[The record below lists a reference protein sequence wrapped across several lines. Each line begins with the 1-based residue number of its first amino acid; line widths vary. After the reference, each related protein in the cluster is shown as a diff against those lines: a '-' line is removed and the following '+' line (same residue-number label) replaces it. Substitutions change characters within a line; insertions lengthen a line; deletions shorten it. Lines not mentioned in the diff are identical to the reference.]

1 MKSQK
6 ANCLNLTASNS
17 NFLEL
22 LRLLTNPQKDRLWL
36 QQLVNIL
43 NQILNS
49 RSALLNTY
57 YDNQII
63 FSSYD
68 LSVSSERLMSVLGL
82 KNTAVDEYKPQWIE
96 SYYLIPLDLEGVL
109 VVDWVSK
116 DNAYSEHEIFP
127 LIELLSSSLKTR
139 STLFFNAE
147 TIFSQDFFYNIDST
161 LAGDAELRS
170 KLLEIARE
178 FGTSLNSSRCQI
190 KIFSDKS
197 FSTFDSDLSVE
208 YKTNEVMDAISV
220 VPKIE
225 YEWIQKL
232 DSRKD
237 VILQYSE
244 NYLQDGIEKLLS
256 VKSILGCPILFKN
269 KAIGVLIL
277 HQCDYERCWNV
288 GNIELLRRV
297 SMMLGLLVGS
307 EIKNEE
313 DKTKEVIDPNSGLIT
328 SDAFLRELSHAQV
341 ESHINNTL
349 FSLIL
354 VDIEKLRD
362 INISQG
368 FVAGNLVLSQ
378 TGRYLKRLYGESVII
393 ARYNNDEFVILLKD
407 TDQEKTKIEAQRIKD
422 ALSNVTVL
430 GIGTIDYNFSFVTFP
445 AHTDSLSEL
454 LGLLEQGMILSKSRG
469 KFQISSYDEIKDQP
483 KSNWEQLLTYAIPE
497 IILKKSNLKTGPEIL
512 EKINNQIS
520 DIDQKYRYSADILD
534 SVQSLALALDAKDS
548 YTEGHSK
555 RVSEYAY
562 LLAKEIGLDLQQI
575 EWVRLAAGMHD
586 IGKIGIPESIL
597 CKPGKLSREEY
608 DVMKKHPVIGA
619 KILKPLKPLESVA
632 TLVLYHHEY
641 WDGSGYPDG
650 LAKQNIP
657 IGSRIV
663 SIVDAYQAMTSNRPY
678 RSSLSFDEAIRRL
691 KDGKEKQWDP
701 ELVGMF
707 IDIVSR
713 NI

>member
-1 MKSQK
+1 VKSQK

-49 RSALLNTY
+49 RSVLLNTY

-68 LSVSSERLMSVLGL
+68 LSVSSEQLMSVLGS
-82 KNTAVDEYKPQWIE
+82 KNTAVDEYKPQWVE

-109 VVDWVSK
+109 VVDWDSK
-116 DNAYSEHEIFP
+116 DNAYSEHEIYP
-127 LIELLSSSLKTR
+127 LVELLSSSLKTR
-139 STLFFNAE
+139 SNLFFNGE
-147 TIFSQDFFYNIDST
+147 TVFAQEFFHSIDSAF
-161 LAGDAELRS
+161 AGDADLRS
-170 KLLEIARE
+170 KLVEIARE
-178 FGTSLNSSRCQI
+178 FGASLNSSRCQI

-208 YKTNEVMDAISV
+208 YKTNEVMSAISV

-232 DSRKD
+232 DSKKD
-237 VILQYSE
+237 VILQYAE

-256 VKSILGCPILFKN
+256 VKSILGYPILFRN
-269 KAIGVLIL
+269 KVIGVLIL

-288 GNIELLRRV
+288 GNIELLRRI
-297 SMMLGLLVGS
+297 SIMLGLLIGS

-313 DKTKEVIDPNSGLIT
+313 DKNKEVIDPNSGLIT

-341 ESHINNTL
+341 ESHINNTS
-349 FSLIL
+349 FSLVL

-378 TGRYLKRLYGESVII
+378 TGRYLKRIYGESVII
-393 ARYNNDEFVILLKD
+393 ARYNNDEFVILLKN

-445 AHTDSLSEL
+445 THTDSLSEL

-483 KSNWEQLLTYAIPE
+483 KNNWKQLLTYAIPE

-512 EKINNQIS
+512 EKINKQIS
-520 DIDQKYRYSADILD
+520 DIDQRYRYSADILD

-562 LLAKEIGLDLQQI
+562 LLAREIGLDLQQI
-575 EWVRLAAGMHD
+575 EWIRLAAGMHD

-597 CKPGKLSREEY
+597 CKPGKLNREEY

-632 TLVLYHHEY
+632 ILVLYHHEY
-641 WDGSGYPDG
+641 WDGSGYPEG

-678 RSSLSFDEAIRRL
+678 RSSLSFGEAIRRL

-701 ELVGMF
+701 ELTEMF

-713 NI
+713 DV